1 MNSDYFVLKECC
13 KKFTFSWCCLDC
25 MFFHTARE
33 RDNLEQTLK
42 MKMKIRCFVLFPIRW
57 LLSSE
62 FSSVS
67 DATLHRTYAAQPGR
81 VVLVQEEGGDLFP
94 TAVIFTK

>member
-1 MNSDYFVLKECC
+1 ME
-13 KKFTFSWCCLDC
+13 
-25 MFFHTARE
+25 E
-33 RDNLEQTLK
+33 RQFGGQTLK
-42 MKMKIRCFVLFPIRW
+42 IKMKIRCFVLFPSRQ

-67 DATLHRTYAAQPGR
+67 DASLHRTHAVQTGR

-94 TAVIFTK
+94 TAVIFTKQKNGE